1 MLHQS
6 SLIVRLV
13 MLVDFI
19 PLPPQPL
26 KRKRGRQKYYS
37 DRLILKALIVMIIR
51 RLHSAYA
58 LHQFRLNMGERQ
70 LLIAHLFALV
80 AVCGTRKIEKGARF
94 RTLLL
99 IQKRDGVKTAGTAGG
114 MDGNSTSL

>member
-1 MLHQS
+1 MLQQS

-26 KRKRGRQKYYS
+26 KRKRGRQKSYS

-51 RLHSAYA
+51 RLYSAYA
-58 LHQFRLNMGERQ
+58 LHQFLQ
-70 LLIAHLFALV
+70 QDDSVAQAL
-80 AVCGTRKIEKGARF
+80 R
-94 RTLLL
+94 LLL
-99 IQKRDGVKTAGTAGG
+99 TEDAKIPCRRTFERRLKALPD
-114 MDGNSTSL
+114 SLPTLIGYFGRHLVEVLKPC